1 MIVRRS
7 KSIGNA
13 EIHVRGERGIQATD
27 LVFVVLGAAVEMLE
41 VVGSRALVHE
51 HDVEAAV
58 AEVRA
63 RRRSLSAEAAATA
76 DEERVDGQE
85 APAHRAPFAAAAIT
99 FRGRKQQ
106 VSGTKPTG
114 YVTLL

>member
-85 APAHRAPFAAAAIT
+85 APAHRAPFIAAAVAAT
-99 FRGRKQQ
+99 CR
-106 VSGTKPTG
+106 VSKHNIKP
-114 YVTLL
+114 VEQS